1 MTSPEPRSPDTR
13 RHLWVDASAGVA
25 GDMLLGALV
34 DAGAPLAEVQAAVDA
49 VLPDT
54 VRLTAQ
60 EVRRA
65 GLRATRVL
73 VEVTQ
78 PDQPS
83 RTWADIRELVGRAD
97 LSAAVATRAL
107 EAFRVL
113 AEAESRTHG
122 IAPEDVHFHEVGAW
136 DSIADVVG
144 TCAAVSLLGVEGAS
158 ASPVAVGSGRTMTAH
173 GELPVPVPAVL
184 ELSKGWSV
192 TAGGEGELATPT
204 GMALLRSLA
213 TACEP
218 MPTLEVGTV
227 GVGAGG
233 RDTPGRA
240 NVVRA
245 VVGALRHGTGAPAHD
260 LVLAGT
266 SEELVVLE
274 ANVDDLDPR
283 VWPEVLAA
291 LMSAGA
297 ADAWLTPVLMK
308 KGRPAHT
315 LSVLCRPGD
324 RHALRDLVLATTS
337 TFGVREHLVDR
348 VALQRDWR
356 TLTVHG
362 HPVRIKLSLA
372 GDGTVRHATPE
383 FEDAAAVAREV
394 GVPVR
399 QVLDEVAAG
408 ARSAGIVPGAPLPEQ
423 RP

>member
-1 MTSPEPRSPDTR
+1 
-13 RHLWVDASAGVA
+13 
-25 GDMLLGALV
+25 MLLAALV

-54 VRLTAQ
+54 VRLSAQ
-60 EVRRA
+60 EVSRA
-65 GLRATRVL
+65 GLRAARVV

-83 RTWADIRELVGRAD
+83 RTWADIRELVSEAD
-97 LSAAVATRAL
+97 LPPVTGARAL

-122 IAPEDVHFHEVGAW
+122 IAPADVHFHEVGAW

-144 TCAAVSLLGVEGAS
+144 TCAAVSLLDVDSVS
-158 ASPVAVGSGRTMTAH
+158 ASPVALGAGRTVTAH

-192 TAGGEGELATPT
+192 LAGGDGELATPT

-213 TACEP
+213 TSCEP
-218 MPTLEVGTV
+218 LPVVELEAV

-233 RDTPGRA
+233 KDTPGRA

-245 VVGALRHGTGAPAHD
+245 VVGDLAQAGVVPVHPHVRLGGA
-260 LVLAGT
+260 G
-266 SEELVVLE
+266 EELVVLE

-291 LMSAGA
+291 VMSAGA
-297 ADAWLTPVLMK
+297 ADAWLTPILMK

-315 LSVLCRPGD
+315 LSVLCRPGERD
-324 RHALRDLVLATTS
+324 RIRDLVLSTTS
-337 TFGVREHLVDR
+337 TFGVREHAVGR
-348 VALQRDWR
+348 VALHRDWR
-356 TLTVHG
+356 TVTVHG
-362 HPVRIKLSLA
+362 SSVRVKVSLA
-372 GDGTVRHATPE
+372 VDGTVRHATPE
-383 FEDAAAVAREV
+383 FEDAAAVARQA
-394 GVPVR
+394 GMPVR
-399 QVLDEVAAG
+399 QVLDDAAAE
-408 ARSAGIVPGAPLPEQ
+408 ARCAGIVPGAVLP
-423 RP
+423 

>member
-1 MTSPEPRSPDTR
+1 
-13 RHLWVDASAGVA
+13 VDASAGIA

-83 RTWADIRELVGRAD
+83 RTWADIRELVSRAD
-97 LSAAVATRAL
+97 LPAAVAARAL

-113 AEAESRTHG
+113 AEAESRTHS
-122 IAPEDVHFHEVGAW
+122 IASEHVHFHEVGAW

-144 TCAAVSLLGVEGAS
+144 TSAALSLLRVEGVS
-158 ASPVAVGSGRTMTAH
+158 ASPVALGSGRAATAH

-184 ELSKGWSV
+184 ELAKGWSV
-192 TAGGEGELATPT
+192 VAGGDGELATPT

-213 TACEP
+213 AACEP
-218 MPTLEVGTV
+218 LPALEVEGV

-233 RDTPGRA
+233 KDTPGRA
-240 NVVRA
+240 NVVRV
-245 VVGALRHGTGAPAHD
+245 VVGTAVPARTTVED
-260 LVLAGT
+260 GPAEPAVLEA
-266 SEELVVLE
+266 LVVLE

-283 VWPEVLAA
+283 VWPEVLAS
-291 LMSAGA
+291 LMASGA
-297 ADAWLTPVLMK
+297 ADAWLTPILMK

-315 LSVLCRPGD
+315 LSVLCRPDD
-324 RHALRDLVLATTS
+324 RQRLRDVVLASTS
-337 TFGVREHLVDR
+337 TFGVREYPLSR

-356 TLTVHG
+356 TVTVHG
-362 HPVRIKLSLA
+362 HPARVKVSLA
-372 GDGTVRHATPE
+372 ADGTVRHATPE
-383 FEDAAAVAREV
+383 FEDAAAVARET

-399 QVLDEVAAG
+399 QVLDDVAA
-408 ARSAGIVPGAPLPEQ
+408 ASRAAGIVAGEALP
-423 RP
+423 

>member
-1 MTSPEPRSPDTR
+1 MTSTAPGSPVPQ
-13 RHLWVDASAGVA
+13 RHLWIDASAGVA
-25 GDMLLGALV
+25 GDMFLGALV
-34 DAGAPLAEVQAAVDA
+34 DAGAPLAEVQGAVDA

-65 GLRATRVL
+65 GLRATRVV

-83 RTWADIRELVGRAD
+83 RTWADIRELLSEAD
-97 LSAAVATRAL
+97 LPAAVAARAL

-122 IAPEDVHFHEVGAW
+122 IAPADVHFHEVGAW

-144 TCAAVSLLGVEGAS
+144 TCAAVTLLGVETVT
-158 ASPVAVGSGRTMTAH
+158 ASPVALGSGRAATAH

-184 ELSKGWSV
+184 ELAKGWSV

-218 MPTLEVGTV
+218 LPPLEVGAV

-245 VVGALRHGTGAPAHD
+245 VIGAPAERPADVAADVGAVDGTQD
-260 LVLAGT
+260 LL
-266 SEELVVLE
+266 VLE

-283 VWPEVLAA
+283 VWPEVLAS
-291 LMSAGA
+291 LLSAGA
-297 ADAWLTPVLMK
+297 ADAWLTPILMK

-315 LSVLCRPGD
+315 LSVLCRPVD
-324 RHALRDLVLATTS
+324 RRRMCDLVLSATS
-337 TFGVREHLVDR
+337 TFGVREHPVSRL
-348 VALQRDWR
+348 ALQRDWR
-356 TLTVHG
+356 SVTVHG
-362 HPVRIKLSLA
+362 HPVRVKVSLTA
-372 GDGTVRHATPE
+372 DGTVRHATPE
-383 FEDAAAVAREV
+383 FEDAAAVAREI
-394 GVPVR
+394 GLPVR
-399 QVLDEVAAG
+399 QVLDDVAAE
-408 ARSAGIVPGAPLPEQ
+408 ARSAGIAVGSRLP
-423 RP
+423 

>member
-1 MTSPEPRSPDTR
+1 MTSTAPGSPVPQ
-13 RHLWVDASAGVA
+13 RHLWIDASAGVA
-25 GDMLLGALV
+25 GDMFLGALV
-34 DAGAPLAEVQAAVDA
+34 DAGAPLAEVQGAVDA

-65 GLRATRVL
+65 GLRATRVV

-83 RTWADIRELVGRAD
+83 RTWADIRELLSEAD
-97 LSAAVATRAL
+97 LPAAVAARAL

-122 IAPEDVHFHEVGAW
+122 IAPSDVHFHEVGAW

-144 TCAAVSLLGVEGAS
+144 TCAAVTLLGVETVT
-158 ASPVAVGSGRTMTAH
+158 ASPVALGSGRAATAH

-184 ELSKGWSV
+184 ELAKGWSV

-218 MPTLEVGTV
+218 LPPLEVGAV

-245 VVGALRHGTGAPAHD
+245 VIGAPAERPADVAADVGAVDGTQD
-260 LVLAGT
+260 LL
-266 SEELVVLE
+266 VLE

-283 VWPEVLAA
+283 VWPEVLAS

-297 ADAWLTPVLMK
+297 ADAWLTPILMK

-315 LSVLCRPGD
+315 LSVLCRPVD
-324 RHALRDLVLATTS
+324 RRRMCDLVLSATS
-337 TFGVREHLVDR
+337 TFGVREHPVSRL
-348 VALQRDWR
+348 ALQRDWR
-356 TLTVHG
+356 SVTVHG
-362 HPVRIKLSLA
+362 HPVRVKVSLTA
-372 GDGTVRHATPE
+372 DGTVRHATPE
-383 FEDAAAVAREV
+383 FEDAAAVAREI
-394 GVPVR
+394 GLPVR
-399 QVLDEVAAG
+399 QVLDDVAAE
-408 ARSAGIVPGAPLPEQ
+408 ARSAGIAVGSRLP
-423 RP
+423 

>member
-1 MTSPEPRSPDTR
+1 MTSPVPSSADIA
-13 RHLWVDASAGVA
+13 RHLWLDASAGIA

-34 DAGAPLAEVQAAVDA
+34 DAGARLAQVQDAVDA

-54 VRLTAQ
+54 VRLSAQ
-60 EVRRA
+60 QVRRA

-78 PDQPS
+78 PDQPT
-83 RTWADIRELVGRAD
+83 RTWADIRQLVGEAD
-97 LSAAVATRAL
+97 LPAATAARAL

-122 IAPEDVHFHEVGAW
+122 IAPADVHFHEVGAW

-144 TCAAVSLLGVEGAS
+144 TCAAVTLLGVEKVT
-158 ASPVAVGSGRTMTAH
+158 ASPVALGSGRTATAH

-184 ELSKGWSV
+184 ELSRGWTV

-204 GMALLRSLA
+204 GMALVRSLA
-213 TACEP
+213 TDCEP
-218 MPTLEVGTV
+218 LPPMEIGAV

-245 VVGALRHGTGAPAHD
+245 VVGVPVQEPSDVTGAGGTLED
-260 LVLAGT
+260 LL
-266 SEELVVLE
+266 VLE

-283 VWPEVLAA
+283 VWPEVLAS

-297 ADAWLTPVLMK
+297 ADVWLTPMLMK

-315 LSVLCRPGD
+315 LSVLCRPSE
-324 RHALRDLVLATTS
+324 RQQLCELVLSSTS
-337 TFGVREHLVDR
+337 TFGIREHAVGRL
-348 VALQRDWR
+348 ALQRDWR
-356 TLTVHG
+356 TVTAYG
-362 HPVRIKLSLA
+362 REVRVKVSLGA
-372 GDGTVRHATPE
+372 DGTVRHATPE
-383 FEDAAAVAREV
+383 FEDTAAVARDL
-394 GVPVR
+394 GLPVR
-399 QVLDEVAAG
+399 QLLDDVAAE
-408 ARSAGIVPGAPLPEQ
+408 ARSAGIVPGAPLPDQ